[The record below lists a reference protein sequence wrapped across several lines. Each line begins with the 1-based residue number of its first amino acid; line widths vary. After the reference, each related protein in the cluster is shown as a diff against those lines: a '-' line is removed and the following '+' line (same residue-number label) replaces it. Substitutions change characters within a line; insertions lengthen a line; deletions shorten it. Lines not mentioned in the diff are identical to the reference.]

1 MLLPEEPVMQTLFRQ
16 LVPICIVMAIPIIPF
31 LIMGDVIGQ
40 WVADFENS
48 TWLAGIVIMLLSGD
62 IFLPI
67 PSSVVSTFVGG
78 QMHWLTGTLISWIG
92 MTNGA
97 LLGFGLLVSMDVVLL
112 LNFPNR
118 RIWSVLPE

>member
-1 MLLPEEPVMQTLFRQ
+1 MQTLFRQ
-16 LVPICIVMAIPIIPF
+16 VVPICIVMAIPIIPF

-67 PSSVVSTFVGG
+67 PSSVVS
-78 QMHWLTGTLISWIG
+78 HLLEARCIG
-92 MTNGA
+92 
-97 LLGFGLLVSMDVVLL
+97 
-112 LNFPNR
+112 
-118 RIWSVLPE
+118 